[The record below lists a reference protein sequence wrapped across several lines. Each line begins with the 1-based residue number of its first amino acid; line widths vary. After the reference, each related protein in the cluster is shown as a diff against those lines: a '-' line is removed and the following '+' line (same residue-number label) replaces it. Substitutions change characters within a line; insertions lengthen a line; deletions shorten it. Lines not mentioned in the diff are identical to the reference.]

1 MTTPTPAA
9 QPPQSLHRQLGLGSA
24 VSLNMLD
31 MVGIGPFVTLPLVV
45 AAMGGPQAFLGW
57 ILGAAIALCDG
68 LVWAELGAMMPQA
81 GGSYAFLRE
90 IYGPQRGGRLAS
102 FLYVWQ
108 LCCSAPLSVASG
120 CIGLAQYAAYLFPR
134 LHAPVASS
142 GLLYHLQGTQLVAAG
157 ACILAVGLLYRNV
170 RAVARLAWVLWVGM
184 MLAFG
189 IILFAGFTHFH
200 PALAFT
206 MPAGAFHLSP
216 AFFLSL
222 GAATLLTTYDYWGYY
237 NVCFLG
243 GEVRNPGHNIPRA
256 VLLSIAAIA
265 VLYLAMNISV
275 LGALPWQQVAAG
287 AGSTVDSRLA
297 VAAYMVQHTLGSAAA
312 HLLALLIVCAAF
324 ASVFALLLGF
334 SRVPYVAALDG
345 NFFRV
350 FGRLHPRHG
359 FPHIA
364 LLALG
369 ALATL
374 FCFFSLVHVI
384 MALVAIRIVLQFVL
398 QQVGVILL
406 RIREPQRPRPFR
418 IWLYPLPPLLALA
431 GFIFILIERP
441 KSAVELTYALV
452 LAVTGTLVF
461 LLRSRLRREW
471 PFAG

>member
-1 MTTPTPAA
+1 MPLPSSA
-9 QPPQSLHRQLGLGSA
+9 PPQPTLHRQLGLGSA

-57 ILGAAIALCDG
+57 MLGAAIALCDG

-90 IYGPQRGGRLAS
+90 IYGPERGGRLAS
-102 FLYVWQ
+102 FLFVWQ
-108 LCCSAPLSVASG
+108 LCCSAPLSIASG
-120 CIGLAQYAAYLFPR
+120 CIGLAQYAAFLFPR
-134 LHAPVASS
+134 LHSPLASS
-142 GLLYHLQGTQLVAAG
+142 GVLIHLAGTQLFAAG
-157 ACILAVGLLYRNV
+157 ACILAVCLLYRNV
-170 RAVARLAWVLWVGM
+170 RAVARLAWVMWVGM

-200 PALAFT
+200 PVLAFT

-216 AFFLSL
+216 AFFMSL

-243 GEVRNPGHNIPRA
+243 GEVRNPGRNIPRA
-256 VLLSIAAIA
+256 VLISIAAIA
-265 VLYLAMNISV
+265 VLYLAMNVAV
-275 LGALPWQQVAAG
+275 LGALPWQQVVAG
-287 AGSTVDSRLA
+287 ATGDNRLA

-345 NFFRV
+345 NFFRI
-350 FGRLHPRHG
+350 FGRLHPKHG

-369 ALATL
+369 GLATI
-374 FCFFSLVHVI
+374 FCFFSLAHVI
-384 MALVAIRIVLQFVL
+384 MALVAIRILLQFVL
-398 QQVGVILL
+398 QQVGVIML
-406 RIREPQRPRPFR
+406 RIRQPERPRPFR
-418 IWLYPLPPLLALA
+418 IWLYPLPPLCALA
-431 GFIFILIERP
+431 GFLFILIERP
-441 KSAVELTYALV
+441 NSAVELRYAV
-452 LAVTGTLVF
+452 ILAATGTLVF
-461 LLRSRLRREW
+461 FLRSRLRREW
-471 PFAG
+471 PFASR

>member
-1 MTTPTPAA
+1 
-9 QPPQSLHRQLGLGSA
+9 
-24 VSLNMLD
+24 MLD

-57 ILGAAIALCDG
+57 MLGAAIALCDG

-90 IYGPQRGGRLAS
+90 IYGPERGGRLAS

-120 CIGLAQYAAYLFPR
+120 CIGLAQYAGYLYPA
-134 LHAPVASS
+134 LHAPVAAS
-142 GLLYHLQGTQLVAAG
+142 GLLAHFQGTQLAAAG

-170 RAVARLAWVLWVGM
+170 RVVARLAWFLWSA
-184 MLAFG
+184 MLVAFA

-200 PALAFT
+200 ASLAFT
-206 MPAGAFHLSP
+206 MPAGAFTLSP
-216 AFFLSL
+216 AFFSAL

-243 GEVRNPGHNIPRA
+243 GEVRNPQRNIPRA

-265 VLYLAMNISV
+265 ALYLAMNISV
-275 LGALPWQQVAAG
+275 LGAMPWQQVIAG
-287 AGSTVDSRLA
+287 KNGLA
-297 VAAYMVQHTLGSAAA
+297 VAAFMVEHTLGSATA
-312 HLLALLIVCAAF
+312 HILATLIVCAAF

-350 FGRLHPRHG
+350 FGKLHPKHG

-369 ALATL
+369 GLATL
-374 FCFFSLVHVI
+374 FCFFSLAHVI
-384 MALVAIRIVLQFVL
+384 MALVTIRILLQFVL

-406 RIREPQRPRPFR
+406 RIRQPERARPFR
-418 IWLYPLPPLLALA
+418 IWLYPLPPLFALA
-431 GFIFILIERP
+431 GFIFILVARP
-441 KSAVELTYALV
+441 NAAVELRYGLA
-452 LAVTGTLVF
+452 LAVTGTIVF
-461 LLRSRLRREW
+461 LIRSRIRREW
-471 PFAG
+471 PFAASL